1 MQATG
6 AKPVQKSTETTH
18 NNVVNHDM
26 TAWMRAVLLSALS
39 GYFLL
44 PIIGGAL
51 VHDLFDRDVCDVRAG

>member
-6 AKPVQKSTETTH
+6 AKPDQKSTETTH

-26 TAWMRAVLLSALS
+26 TAWVRAVLLSVLS

-44 PIIGGAL
+44 PILGGSL
-51 VHDLFDRDVCDVRAG
+51 VHDLFDRDVCGVRSR

>member
-6 AKPVQKSTETTH
+6 AKPDQASTETTH
-18 NNVVNHDM
+18 NNVANHDM
-26 TAWMRAVLLSALS
+26 TAWVRAVLLSVLR

-51 VHDLFDRDVCDVRAG
+51 VHDLFYRDVCGVRSR